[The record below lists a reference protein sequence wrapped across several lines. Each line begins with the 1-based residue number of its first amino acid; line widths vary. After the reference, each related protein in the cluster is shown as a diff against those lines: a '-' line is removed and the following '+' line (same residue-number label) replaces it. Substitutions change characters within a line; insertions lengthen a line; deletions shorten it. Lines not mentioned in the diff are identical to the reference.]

1 MTSTSD
7 NSVSVLIITV
17 NEYYYIPKFLD
28 SVIEADSVN
37 IIGIT
42 TLPVSLGSE
51 SLWRFGID
59 LVRRFG
65 LRVSISH
72 ICFYLR
78 HMYDDIRYRLG
89 LGGTPRS
96 VGTLAS
102 EHGVETRHVK
112 EINSHSYLE
121 YVRELQPDVIASVAA
136 TQRFEPELLNISA
149 KATINVHSSLLP
161 EYRGVSPSFWTLLN
175 DENQTGV
182 TAHLMNETIDT
193 GDVIVQRPID
203 IETNETLHSL
213 NKKVAEVGAD
223 VLLDALEAVRTGTV
237 DTTPIDPDE
246 GSYYSLPEREDVR
259 LFQRKGN
266 KFY

>member
-1 MTSTSD
+1 
-7 NSVSVLIITV
+7 
-17 NEYYYIPKFLD
+17 
-28 SVIEADSVN
+28 
-37 IIGIT
+37 
-42 TLPVSLGSE
+42 
-51 SLWRFGID
+51 
-59 LVRRFG
+59 
-65 LRVSISH
+65 
-72 ICFYLR
+72 
-78 HMYDDIRYRLG
+78 MYDDIRYRLG

-223 VLLDALEAVRTGTV
+223 VLLDALEAVRTGTI